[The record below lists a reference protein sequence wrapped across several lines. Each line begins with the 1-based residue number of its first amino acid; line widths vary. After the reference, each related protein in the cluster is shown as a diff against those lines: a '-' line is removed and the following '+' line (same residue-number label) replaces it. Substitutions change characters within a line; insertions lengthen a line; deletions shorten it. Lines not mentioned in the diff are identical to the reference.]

1 MGIPETSNKERVM
14 ELIKKKEQI
23 ERTINDCGQVLSANN
38 NIGMNEP
45 LVDEFGFPRNDITNI
60 YEVRQAR
67 NQINCL
73 QNDLK
78 SLMKE
83 IEQGLIETHAEA
95 RQNHSASTKM

>member
-1 MGIPETSNKERVM
+1 MVIPETSNKERVM

-23 ERTINDCGQVLSANN
+23 ERTINDYGQVLSANN
-38 NIGMNEP
+38 NIGMNES
-45 LVDEFGFPRNDITNI
+45 LVDQFGFPRNDVDV
-60 YEVRQAR
+60 YQVRQAR

-83 IEQGLIETHAEA
+83 IEEGLIETHAEA

>member
-1 MGIPETSNKERVM
+1 MVIPETSNKERVM

-23 ERTINDCGQVLSANN
+23 ERTINDCGEVLSANR
-38 NIGMNEP
+38 NIGMNES
-45 LVDEFGFPRNDITNI
+45 LVDEFGFPRNDIDVFQ
-60 YEVRQAR
+60 VRHAR

-78 SLMKE
+78 NLMKE
-83 IEQGLIETHAEA
+83 IEQGLIDTHAEA